1 MPRPIG
7 SHAVGDALILI
18 GIYETSRSGTDL
30 LRLCL
35 FDARLR
41 LAPCCRGCRGWG
53 GLERI
58 FVEGV
63 EHGREITLAGIGQ
76 QRHDALAAVFGA
88 LGQ

>member
-35 FDARLR
+35 FDARQR
-41 LAPCCRGCRGWG
+41 LAPCCRG